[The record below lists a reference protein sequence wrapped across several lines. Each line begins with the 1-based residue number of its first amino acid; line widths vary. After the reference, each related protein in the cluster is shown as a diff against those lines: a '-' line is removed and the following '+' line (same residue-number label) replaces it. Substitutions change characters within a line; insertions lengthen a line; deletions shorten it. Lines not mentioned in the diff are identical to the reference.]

1 MKFAKVV
8 SREEIRQNDYNLN
21 IPRYV
26 DSSERAESW
35 DLYAS
40 MFGGIPEAE
49 LVEMKAYWT
58 AFPGLKEALLRS
70 ENGAYYTFADGDIK
84 KVVFEH
90 PSVKGFLDGYHAA
103 LETLPQFLRGQL
115 LEHMETLNRNQEESV
130 LSENVFNR
138 LSGIPLVDP
147 YEAYQ
152 MLDDAWNHI
161 SVDLEIIQTEGFA
174 ATKQV
179 DPNLVLKKK
188 DGHDQEVQEGW
199 AGHVLPFSMVQ
210 ERYLK
215 ARLTAIQEK
224 EARLSEIASRYEEL
238 LDVLSEEDKKDIT
251 NDTGDAFV
259 WAEVKKV
266 IKAQECE
273 PETLQILKNV
283 DTLSNEEKKFKK
295 ELKEESA
302 ALHMKTKETIETLTD
317 EQVMNLL
324 DEKWVAPVVSGLS
337 QLPMQVVESFV
348 KKLNDLDKKYE
359 STFED
364 IEKELHETEQS
375 LIELA
380 RQLGG
385 NEYDCRGIKELIS
398 LLGGEV

>member
-1 MKFAKVV
+1 M
-8 SREEIRQNDYNLN
+8 
-21 IPRYV
+21 
-26 DSSERAESW
+26 
-35 DLYAS
+35 
-40 MFGGIPEAE
+40 
-49 LVEMKAYWT
+49 
-58 AFPGLKEALLRS
+58 
-70 ENGAYYTFADGDIK
+70 
-84 KVVFEH
+84 
-90 PSVKGFLDGYHAA
+90 
-103 LETLPQFLRGQL
+103 
-115 LEHMETLNRNQEESV
+115 
-130 LSENVFNR
+130 
-138 LSGIPLVDP
+138 
-147 YEAYQ
+147 
-152 MLDDAWNHI
+152 
-161 SVDLEIIQTEGFA
+161 
-174 ATKQV
+174 
-179 DPNLVLKKK
+179 
-188 DGHDQEVQEGW
+188 
-199 AGHVLPFSMVQ
+199 
-210 ERYLK
+210 K

-224 EARLSEIASRYEEL
+224 EARLSEIASQYEEL

-259 WAEVKKV
+259 WAEVKKA

-283 DTLSNEEKKFKK
+283 DTLSNEEKKLKK
-295 ELKEESA
+295 ELKEDSA

-375 LIELA
+375 LTELA